1 MNDLDLR
8 PRSATEIVDAAFQL
22 YRRGPTQLILAA
34 AIVYVPWLIL
44 RLVFDLGVSD
54 QLPSL
59 STGVWLLV
67 GIIVVYSA
75 VGGVVS
81 VLASDAYL
89 GRPLD
94 TLAAFRLTASRLLTL
109 IVASIIRAFC
119 IGFGMILL
127 VFPGVYALGA
137 FFAVTQTVVLEG
149 SGVGRS
155 LARSSA
161 LSVGLKGHIIGTL
174 FLVGLIGFAISV
186 GIGLLSGMSQSK
198 VILNVV
204 STAVAVVL
212 YPLFGLA
219 ETLLF
224 YDAKI
229 RKEGFDV
236 EYLASAQPDAAAAQR
251 ATI

>member
-1 MNDLDLR
+1 MNELDLR

-34 AIVYVPWLIL
+34 AIVYVPWLII

-54 QLPSL
+54 DLPSL
-59 STGVWLLV
+59 STGVWLFAGV
-67 GIIVVYSA
+67 IVVYSI

-94 TLAAFRLTASRLLTL
+94 TGAAFRLTASRLLSL
-109 IVASIIRAFC
+109 IVAGAIRAIC
-119 IGFGMILL
+119 IFLGVVLL
-127 VFPGVYALGA
+127 VLPGVYALSA

-149 SGVGRS
+149 SGAARS
-155 LARSSA
+155 LSRSSA
-161 LSVGLKGHIIGTL
+161 LSVGLKPHIIGTL
-174 FLVGLIGFAISV
+174 FLIGLIGLSITV
-186 GIGLLSGMSQSK
+186 GIGLLSSMSQSK
-198 VILNVV
+198 VVVNVV
-204 STAVAVVL
+204 STAVAIVL
-212 YPLFGLA
+212 YPLFGLV
-219 ETLLF
+219 ETMLY
-224 YDAKI
+224 YDARI

-236 EYLASAQPDAAAAQR
+236 EYLAGVQSNAGAAER

>member
-1 MNDLDLR
+1 MNELDLR

-22 YRRGPTQLILAA
+22 YRRGPTQFILAA
-34 AIVYVPWLIL
+34 AIVYVPWLIV

-54 QLPSL
+54 QVPSL
-59 STGVWLLV
+59 PTLMWLAV
-67 GIIVVYSA
+67 GIVIVYSI

-94 TLAAFRLTASRLLTL
+94 TAAAFRLTASRFLTL
-109 IVASIIRAFC
+109 IMVSVIRAFC
-119 IGFGMILL
+119 IGLGMALL

-149 SGVGRS
+149 SGVGGS
-155 LARSSA
+155 LSRSSA

-174 FLVGLIGFAISV
+174 LLVGLIGFAISV
-186 GIGLLSGMSQSK
+186 GIGLLSEMSQSK
-198 VILNVV
+198 VLVNVV
-204 STAVAVVL
+204 STAVAIVL

-219 ETLLF
+219 ETLLY
-224 YDAKI
+224 YDARI

-236 EYLASAQPDAAAAQR
+236 EYLAGAQANAAAAER

>member
-1 MNDLDLR
+1 MNELDLR

-22 YRRGPTQLILAA
+22 YRRAPLQLILAA

-59 STGVWLLV
+59 ATLLWIFA
-67 GIIVVYSA
+67 GTMVVYSM

-81 VLASDAYL
+81 LLASDVYL

-94 TLAAFRLTASRLLTL
+94 VAAAFRSAASRFVTL
-109 IVASIIRAFC
+109 IVTGVIRAFS
-119 IGFGMILL
+119 IGVGMVLL

-137 FFAVTQTVVLEG
+137 FFAVTQTVVLEQN
-149 SGVGRS
+149 SVGKS
-155 LARSSA
+155 LSRSSA

-174 FLVGLIGFAISV
+174 FLIGIIGFAISV
-186 GIGLLSGMSQSK
+186 GIGLLSGVAQSK
-198 VILNVV
+198 VIVNVV
-204 STAVAVVL
+204 STAVAIVL
-212 YPLFGLA
+212 YPLFGLT
-219 ETLLF
+219 ETLLY
-224 YDAKI
+224 YDSRI

-236 EYLASAQPDAAAAQR
+236 EYLAGRPPSAAAPEQ